1 MSFFYSNRFLVA
13 VLVVALGTACYTTP
27 GLLQRVKDE
36 ARAPEPEPPPP
47 RRRLQKDSENAL
59 KVESLR
65 TLADGYSFELRTS
78 AIKIVASR
86 TVKSRTKDLLLRDLA
101 SKDDDRRNDAIN
113 GMWLLLYHPALT
125 DKNYV
130 SIFGS
135 KGIVAAV
142 RALINVMP
150 LHNVQRQGSNSD
162 PRKLPP
168 SPILPPGR
176 PAQEVSL
183 LILLGHL
190 LSHSLLLEDSGQS
203 RTADYPIKAALKAGL
218 VTEWLAHYPFPCALP
233 EHQCFNFKR
242 SDTVR
247 LFERDKWR
255 MDDQLMAS
263 VISHVSRHP
272 LGRKQM
278 IDAGLDTRRGHRQA
292 AEHHSWNF
300 TPFRRPVWAADA
312 QNDDDVRMF
321 GGEDTAGIVNDDLT
335 VWEEPIL
342 RPVGVTAR
350 QRSSER
356 SQEEEHLRRRHREAI
371 VVAERGAPLR
381 RENILQ
387 RSDSRVLQPMNGVSE
402 VEGVLN
408 GLLGLS
414 DEHVERTLD
423 LVESG
428 QSSRITP
435 SSSSGID
442 QIAGAEASLADR
454 VVTSDELHDSLDEF
468 NNLSEY
474 ERQVAPEVL
483 AEIDEMI
490 AAAMSDPDVQEA
502 IQVVSTPAWRARQ
515 ASGGSGTTVAD
526 DDVNGL

>member
-59 KVESLR
+59 KIETLR

-86 TVKSRTKDLLLRDLA
+86 TVKSQTKDLLLRDLA
-101 SKDDDRRNDAIN
+101 SKDDERRNEAIN

-125 DKNYV
+125 EKNYASV
-130 SIFGS
+130 FGS

-150 LHNVQRQGSNSD
+150 LHNVQRQSLEGG
-162 PRKLPP
+162 PGKLPP
-168 SPILPPGR
+168 SPVLPPGR

-190 LSHSLLLEDSGQS
+190 LAEESGRS

-233 EHQCFNFKR
+233 ENQCFNFKR

-247 LFERDKWR
+247 LFDRDRWK

-263 VISHVSRHP
+263 VIYHVIRHP
-272 LGRKQM
+272 LGRKQLV
-278 IDAGLDTRRGHRQA
+278 DAGLDTSRKHRGTA
-292 AEHHSWNF
+292 DSSFAWNF
-300 TPFRRPVWAADA
+300 SQMRRPAWAADA
-312 QNDDDVRMF
+312 HDDEDTLMF
-321 GGEDTAGIVNDDLT
+321 NGRDTAGIVNDDLN
-335 VWEEPIL
+335 VWEEEGTTFLP
-342 RPVGVTAR
+342 PGVIAR
-350 QRSSER
+350 QRSTER
-356 SQEEEHLRRRHREAI
+356 SQEEDLLRRRHREAI

-387 RSDSRVLQPMNGVSE
+387 RSDSRVLQPMNGVSG
-402 VEGVLN
+402 VEGALN

-414 DEHVERTLD
+414 DEHGERTLD
-423 LVESG
+423 LVEPG
-428 QSSRITP
+428 RSSRTTA
-435 SSSSGID
+435 SSSGMD
-442 QIAGAEASLADR
+442 QGAEAEASLADG

-474 ERQVAPEVL
+474 ERQAAPEVL
-483 AEIDEMI
+483 DEIDEMI

-502 IQVVSTPAWRARQ
+502 IQTVSTPAWRARQ
-515 ASGGSGTTVAD
+515 ASGGSSTTVED
-526 DDVNGL
+526 DDADGS